1 MQEIHEAH
9 SIRLG
14 FALMAAHA
22 QLRAG
27 GQ

>member
-9 SIRLG
+9 SIRQG
-14 FALMAAHA
+14 FALMVARA

>member
-9 SIRLG
+9 SIRQG